1 MNWTR
6 GEFMNIFEQ
15 NNSTKKTLKITT
27 LSHLN
32 IGCGDFY
39 TNLDY
44 YIEGSKAKIIDM
56 GRLLESLD
64 DANKIDEL
72 VKLIKSNMGNNRREI
87 GVKEAYESI
96 NIYPDK
102 FILKEI
108 DCKIKEDAS
117 VQIKKFIN
125 QNGKYYVPG
134 SSLKGAI
141 RTAYIFDYYDK
152 NIDKLV
158 SILKDRGIYNN
169 KKGSAVVENARG
181 KIKDDFFKYLL
192 ITDSDFIDSNNFEFI
207 ETRRYNIEYKRKN
220 KSNIYGNKECKE
232 ALKKGS
238 EFTIELTIKKG
249 FPNNFEEIKNMC
261 NNLTRTIIQFEMK
274 NRYLPQGLKDFYKNK
289 ILNDLNNNNAFYL
302 LLGSGSGFLSKT
314 IYLLLWKHNK
324 DLNLI
329 KRILPLKKGKDKRTG
344 KFLVQ
349 PVNDY
354 IEFPRTRVIDSKK
367 EIPMGWIKIEEIK

>member
-1 MNWTR
+1 
-6 GEFMNIFEQ
+6 MNIFRQTPKNE
-15 NNSTKKTLKITT
+15 SVKKTLKITT

-44 YIEGSKAKIIDM
+44 YIEGSKAKIIDIE
-56 GRLLESLD
+56 RLLESLD
-64 DANKIDEL
+64 DVNKIDEL
-72 VKLIKSNMGNNRREI
+72 VKLIKSNMGNNRMEI

-96 NIYPDK
+96 NIYPDE

-117 VQIKKFIN
+117 VQVKKFIN

-141 RTAYIFDYYDK
+141 RTAYIFDHYDK

-158 SILKDRGIYNN
+158 SILEDRRIHNN
-169 KKGSAVVENARG
+169 KKGSAVVENAIG
-181 KIKDDFFKYLL
+181 SIKDDFFKYLL

-232 ALKKGS
+232 VLKKGS
-238 EFTIELTIKKG
+238 EFTIELTIKKD

-274 NRYLPQGLKDFYKNK
+274 NSYLSQGLKDFYKNK

-302 LLGSGSGFLSKT
+302 ALGSGSGFLSKT

-324 DLNLI
+324 NLNLI
-329 KRILPLKKGKDKRTG
+329 KGLLPTNDKKRNRFQK
-344 KFLVQ
+344 
-349 PVNDY
+349 VNNY
-354 IEFPRTRVIDSKK
+354 IDFPRTRVIDSKK
-367 EIPMGWIKIEEIK
+367 EIPMGWLKIEGIK